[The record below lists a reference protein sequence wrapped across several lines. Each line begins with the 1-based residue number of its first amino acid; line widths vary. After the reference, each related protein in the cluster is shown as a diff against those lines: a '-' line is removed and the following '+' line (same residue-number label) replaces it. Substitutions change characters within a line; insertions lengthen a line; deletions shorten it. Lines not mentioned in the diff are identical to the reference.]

1 MFVRNTTYLRQF
13 LEKGFRMTVNM
24 DFLKLKRLQF
34 VFQTL
39 PGDAPEDKIEDLDL
53 ELKEDSSQL

>member
-1 MFVRNTTYLRQF
+1 
-13 LEKGFRMTVNM
+13 M

-39 PGDAPEDKIEDLDL
+39 PGNAPEDKIEDLDL

>member
-39 PGDAPEDKIEDLDL
+39 PGNAPEDKIEDLDL

>member
-13 LEKGFRMTVNM
+13 SEKGFRMTVNM

-39 PGDAPEDKIEDLDL
+39 PGNAPEDKIEDLDL